1 MKARLETDVEIRDI
15 AVFAELAVWE
25 KRPDL
30 QVLCATAQARDRKA
44 LDEEAIDTVLP
55 GLSLRARGNLLRH
68 LGYLRLVG
76 RDGTLTALGRR
87 CASSGE
93 APAWEQGVYR
103 ILVASHPLFD
113 VNHHVLD
120 FIRVPGDGL
129 DRDFD
134 RREPLPS
141 WLSPGHDRVFT
152 SVFERSR
159 RFSVVKFP
167 AERGQDPI
175 CRSEETVTG
184 KLRWDID
191 LASGGNKWT
200 IEGQVGEKWRKGGGK
215 FRSMPESVDPDELVD
230 LFADWEPRW
239 NPRTARVEMAYDGKI
254 GPDGRESFRRSWK
267 YGRWQVKKFGSFDEV
282 EVRDVPVGPE
292 TKDDARIWAT
302 AILVARAEAGDG
314 YMAPGDWRS
323 KWAATIED
331 TPLAKCAGNAPDPV
345 GLSEVDGR
353 PLAARTRW
361 LLTAGADLSMEA

>member
-1 MKARLETDVEIRDI
+1 MKARLEADVEIYDV
-15 AVFAELAVWE
+15 AVFAEFAVWE

-30 QVLCATAQARDRKA
+30 RVLCATAQDRGT

-55 GLSLRARGNLLRH
+55 GLSPRARKNLLRH

-103 ILVASHPLFD
+103 LLVASHPLFD
-113 VNHHVLD
+113 GNHHVLD
-120 FIRVPGDGL
+120 FIRVPGDGF

-134 RREPLPS
+134 RCGPLPS
-141 WLSPGHDRVFT
+141 WLRPKHDRVFA

-167 AERGQDPI
+167 AEKGQAPV

-191 LASGGNKWT
+191 LASGSNEWT
-200 IEGQVGEKWRKGGGK
+200 IEGQVSGGWKKGGGK
-215 FRSMPESVDPDELVD
+215 FRSAPESVEPDELAD
-230 LFADWEPRW
+230 LFAGWEPRW
-239 NPRTARVEMAYDGKI
+239 NPRTARVEMAYDGEI
-254 GPDGRESFRRSWK
+254 GPDGRESFRRSRK
-267 YGRWQVKKFGSFDEV
+267 YEPRQVKNFGSFDEV
-282 EVRDVPVGPE
+282 EVRDVPVGPA
-292 TKDDARIWAT
+292 TKDDARTWAT

-314 YMAPGDWRS
+314 YMAPRDWRS
-323 KWAATIED
+323 EWVAVIED
-331 TPLAKCAGNAPDPV
+331 TPLAEWAGDAPDPLR
-345 GLSEVDGR
+345 LSEVGGR

-361 LLTAGADLSMEA
+361 LLTASADLSMEA